1 MSMKT
6 LLSYLVVGMVVAA
19 PAFAQAASGFKET
32 GRVARQGWASQQHVY
47 AAEHY
52 TPWYDSYGNNNM
64 NPDFQLVH

>member
-1 MSMKT
+1 MKT
-6 LLSYLVVGMVVAA
+6 FLSFLIVGAVVAA
-19 PAFAQAASGFKET
+19 PAFAQAASSIKGSER
-32 GRVARQGWASQQHVY
+32 GSRQGWASQQHVY

>member
-1 MSMKT
+1 MKT
-6 LLSYLVVGMVVAA
+6 LLSFLIVGAVVAA
-19 PAFAQAASGFKET
+19 PAFAQAASGVRGSEHAT
-32 GRVARQGWASQQHVY
+32 RQGWASQQHVY